1 MQSCSLCT
9 GATDRDVQS
18 GRLCGTAVASL
29 GLEHTLWA
37 GLRGPRVRIP
47 LTVTAD
53 QFLAHSAPQVPLL
66 LNADDNDGGD
76 AGTSRRVL

>member
-1 MQSCSLCT
+1 MTDGRCSRGGCAAWL
-9 GATDRDVQS
+9 
-18 GRLCGTAVASL
+18 RLPW
-29 GLEHTLWA
+29 GLEHTLW
-37 GLRGPRVRIP
+37 GRGPRVCIP

-53 QFLAHSAPQVPLL
+53 QFHALSASQVPLL